1 NQFNLLLLYT
11 NSTFSCLQVILI
23 AAVCWLT
30 LCQALGVN
38 SAVTNSAVVKDN
50 KSAASAP
57 RLYRNVP
64 VGVYASA
71 APYASYSFHL
81 PQFIAAPKAS
91 ASQVAPIKQKPQNVQ
106 TYLMDSY
113 GNKFMESPQL
123 APYRTAFPQQ
133 FVALQSKLPE
143 HLAQPLVAASPNFQ
157 FKQSAPQVFFGA
169 PFRVPAL
176 QSPAPTPLNHFPT
189 FGQHLVYANKVQSLA
204 PNWNLQNHGV
214 GVPSAQQQPSNNK
227 AVFANTQN
235 HEQYGIVKNE
245 QKFQRLREPELII
258 GKPKLQNVQEPSHQ
272 PNSESKFQ
280 RIQEIPQPAHGETK
294 FQRLQESP
302 QVSNSDANYQH
313 EKPKVKHEKDKFQRI
328 QESSYESNDEANAF
342 QHHQESPKVLHVE
355 HSYSAPKHQGDT
367 SQSDKAQQQGAPA
380 KQTTITYVNNINGK
394 QSIVK
399 VKTQPL
405 PLLDLTLLEP
415 LTFKNPL
422 VPQVQHFLPRIN
434 QATYQKLPD
443 SVDTV
448 NNYQKGY
455 VVQKTMSYDSGNQ
468 DVKPQK
474 KKQKKTTQTNKHAKK
489 SDAPKKTS
497 VPHHETLDDAPEI
510 VYEINAP
517 GHKETYKE
525 KAVSYNKETQSEPV
539 HYTYGSKTE
548 NDPATYS
555 YSRTTKEPVREVHYH
570 TNNPGPAH
578 LNYNFKPDKQHKE
591 SEGHSPP
598 HSEPANHEDTS
609 KESEDENLQYNH
621 QHYTGNYNEN
631 TKPSVKH
638 YEPVHK
644 EHYHKVNQAKQE
656 ESSNAD
662 PSKYYSTPNQPSPQF
677 FNLEPIIKEYSED
690 ISLLNNAQIKVDP
703 DQHVKTPSRQHESS
717 PNREQSYTPHE
728 SHYSSPHNKPPQQ
741 SAPENHYYSSPH
753 SESYAPTAHIQEKS
767 KRVIIQEEA
776 PDERHSL
783 TAQMKEEVVDQ
794 EENNEEDFEKAY
806 KNAAIGFPAY
816 SKEALDA
823 AEKDIFDP
831 ESYGVPPDHVEYD
844 IENTPFQQYQEE
856 GDSFPKETRS
866 NYKDAR
872 DKMKEDYYTD
882 YSVSK
887 PESLLDRY
895 QNKLGY
901 YKLYKQQKP
910 DYYVPK
916 HSHDDDKKQ
925 NQKFAKYS
933 VSPSFDFSSSKESKD
948 KSHYSGH
955 YKPQQALH
963 EFDYSNG
970 SPRDNSAFASRPYQ
984 RYKSKTNFV
993 EPQFQYGFEPLAI
1006 PKLLDSELS
1015 AMASNHRPESEKP
1028 AMRKKVYKENWYI
1041 KKTSTS
1047 AGAPSS

>member
-1 NQFNLLLLYT
+1 MGREA
-11 NSTFSCLQVILI
+11 ILI
-23 AAVCWLT
+23 AAVCWL
-30 LCQALGVN
+30 ALGQVLSVN

-81 PQFIAAPKAS
+81 PQFVAAPKAA

-176 QSPAPTPLNHFPT
+176 QSPAPTPLNQFPS
-189 FGQHLVYANKVQSLA
+189 FGQHLVYANNVQNFA
-204 PNWNLQNHGV
+204 PNWNSQNHGA

-235 HEQYGIVKNE
+235 QQQFGIKNE
-245 QKFQRLREPELII
+245 QKFQRLREPELIV
-258 GKPKLQNVQEPSHQ
+258 GKPKLQNVHEPSHR
-272 PNSESKFQ
+272 PNSETKFQ
-280 RIQEIPQPAHGETK
+280 RIQEIPQSAHGETK
-294 FQRLQESP
+294 FQRLQEAP

-313 EKPKVKHEKDKFQRI
+313 AHEKPNVNYDKDQFQRI
-328 QESSYESNDEANAF
+328 QESSHESHD
-342 QHHQESPKVLHVE
+342 ESPKIVHVE
-355 HSYSAPKHQGDT
+355 HSYEHSHNGPKHEGG
-367 SQSDKAQQQGAPA
+367 SDKAKQQAAPA

-443 SVDTV
+443 AVDTV

-455 VVQKTMSYDSGNQ
+455 VVQKTMSYDSGNLQ
-468 DVKPQK
+468 EKPQK
-474 KKQKKTTQTNKHAKK
+474 KKQKKPTQTNKHAKK
-489 SDAPKKTS
+489 NDAPKKTS

-525 KAVSYNKETQSEPV
+525 KALSYNKETQSEPV
-539 HYTYGSKTE
+539 HYSYGSKTE
-548 NDPATYS
+548 SDPATYS
-555 YSRTTKEPVREVHYH
+555 YSRTSKEPVKEVHYH
-570 TNNPGPAH
+570 TNNPSPVH
-578 LNYNFKPDKQHKE
+578 LNYNIKPETQHNDG
-591 SEGHSPP
+591 EGHSAP
-598 HSEPANHEDTS
+598 HSEPENHEDAS
-609 KESEDENLQYNH
+609 KESEDEPLEYNH
-621 QHYTGNYNEN
+621 QQYTGNYNEN
-631 TKPSVKH
+631 PKPSEKH

-644 EHYHKVNQAKQE
+644 EREHYHKSNQGKQD
-656 ESSNAD
+656 ESLHAD
-662 PSKYYSTPNQPSPQF
+662 PSKYYSPQNQPNPQF
-677 FNLEPIIKEYSED
+677 FNFEPIIKEYSED
-690 ISLLNNAQIKVDP
+690 ITLLNNAQIKVDP
-703 DQHVKTPSRQHESS
+703 DQHVKTPSRQHEPS

-728 SHYSSPHNKPPQQ
+728 QHSPPHNKPSSGPQ
-741 SAPENHYYSSPH
+741 NHYYSTPH
-753 SESYAPTAHIQEKS
+753 SESYGPAAHIQEKS

-776 PDERHSL
+776 PDERHALS
-783 TAQMKEEVVDQ
+783 AQMKEEVVDQ

-844 IENTPFQQYQEE
+844 IENTPFQQYQED

-910 DYYVPK
+910 EYYIPK
-916 HSHDDDKKQ
+916 HVHDDDKNQK
-925 NQKFAKYS
+925 QKFAKYS
-933 VSPSFDFSSSKESKD
+933 VSPSFDFSSPKESKD
-948 KSHYSGH
+948 KTSHYSGH
-955 YKPQQALH
+955 YKPKQALH
-963 EFDYSNG
+963 EYDYSNG

-993 EPQFQYGFEPLAI
+993 EPQFQYGFEPLTI
-1006 PKLLDSELS
+1006 PKLLDSELA
-1015 AMASNHRPESEKP
+1015 AMASNLRPESEKP